1 MRGYVSPVS
10 ALLKQWRR
18 VARRLRSERGSVMV
32 MVTGGLVI
40 LLGIAGLTLDSGRAF
55 LVKSQL
61 SRAVDAGVLAGARAL
76 RAGRLTARNQA
87 LAVVRANGVE
97 AGKGATSV
105 HVHFGVNADGENT
118 VTVTARSPMP
128 TTLMRLLGRE
138 VVDIASTATAAVPPV
153 DLVLVLDQSGSLR
166 TAAAWDDL
174 QRAARG
180 FVTHFSE
187 TMDQFGLVS
196 FHTRA
201 AVRFPLQN
209 HFRLETQRIIQDMR
223 SLGWTN
229 TAEGLELAHQQITS
243 QRARARAV
251 KVVVFFTDGRPTAFR
266 GTIGGEDRILAVAA
280 YSENVVRG
288 YFDDPDQISMDRW
301 DRPAADACQNV
312 VNCEEWTEGGP
323 PPHNRRG
330 REIARQLGLE
340 VADRIRADGVYVY
353 TIALGNPLASSELA
367 RPDLDYLSRLANEHG
382 SVNPDQPRGRM
393 YFAPTPEDLD
403 AVFNRVASDLVIRL
417 SH

>member
-18 VARRLRSERGSVMV
+18 AVRRLLSERGSVMV

-40 LLGIAGLTLDSGRAF
+40 LLGVAGLALDSGRAF

-61 SRAVDAGVLAGARAL
+61 SRAVDAGVLAGGRAL
-76 RAGRLTARNQA
+76 RAGESTARSQA
-87 LAVVRANGVE
+87 LAVARANGVD
-97 AGKGATSV
+97 AGEGATSV
-105 HVHFGVNADGENT
+105 QVGFGVNEEGEST
-118 VTVTARSPMP
+118 VTVTARRPMP
-128 TTLMRLLGRE
+128 TTLMRLLGRD
-138 VVDIASTATAAVPPV
+138 VVDIASTATATVPPV
-153 DLVLVLDQSGSLR
+153 DLVLVLDQSGSLGMFG
-166 TAAAWDDL
+166 AWDDL

-187 TMDQFGLVS
+187 TIDQFGLVS

-201 AVRFPLQN
+201 AVRLPLQSR
-209 HFRLETQRIIQDMR
+209 FRLETQRIIDDMR

-229 TAEGLELAHQQITS
+229 TAEGLELAHRQITS
-243 QRARARAV
+243 ERARERAV

-266 GTIGGEDRILAVAA
+266 GTIGGQDRILAVAA
-280 YSENVVRG
+280 TSQNVVRG
-288 YFDDPDQISMDRW
+288 YFDNPDEISMDRW
-301 DRPAADACQNV
+301 DRPAADACRNV
-312 VNCEEWTEGGP
+312 VNCKEWTEGGH
-323 PPHNRRG
+323 PPHGRRG
-330 REIARQLGLE
+330 REIARQLGLA
-340 VADRIRADGVYVY
+340 VADRIRADGVYIY

-393 YFAPTPEDLD
+393 YYAPTPEDLD
-403 AVFNRVASDLVIRL
+403 AVFRRVASDLVIRL